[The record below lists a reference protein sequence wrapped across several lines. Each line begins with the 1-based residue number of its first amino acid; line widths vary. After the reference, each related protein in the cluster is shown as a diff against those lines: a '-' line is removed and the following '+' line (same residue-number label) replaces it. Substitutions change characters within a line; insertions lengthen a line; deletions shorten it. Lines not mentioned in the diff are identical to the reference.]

1 MADYRNKVKSGLLDS
16 LICQRGTASG
26 SSIKKMTIS
35 HSIQSAECTTKKS
48 AFRGVTVLELLVA
61 ISSVTLL
68 ASILFPAV
76 HAARE
81 STRNLECT
89 NNLRQIGLA
98 LHKYHEVNESLP
110 PGWKYEPSRR
120 TAYGW
125 AARILIDLEEPGLA
139 ARMDLAKPLDETLAS
154 VREKTLA
161 VYVCPSDVGEPT
173 FPLYAEIGKHDE
185 HAQESTQVL
194 VKLPRANYVGVFG
207 TTDPDDVDGTSGN
220 GTFVRQHGRQFK
232 EMTRGLANIVVVGER
247 TTRKLPS
254 TWLGTMTAGEDAHS
268 RLVGFAQKGPN
279 LDDADEC
286 EFDSRHTEHVNF
298 LWADGHVGGVR
309 NDIDRNVYQNQAKY
323 R

>member
-1 MADYRNKVKSGLLDS
+1 MTTYRSTRNARSETEKPS
-16 LICQRGTASG
+16 
-26 SSIKKMTIS
+26 
-35 HSIQSAECTTKKS
+35 
-48 AFRGVTVLELLVA
+48 FRGVTVLELLVVV
-61 ISSVTLL
+61 SSVTLL

-98 LHKYHEVNESLP
+98 LHKYHETFESLP
-110 PGWKYEPSRR
+110 AGWKCEPSRR

-125 AARILIDLEEPGLA
+125 ASRILTEVAEPSLA
-139 ARMDLAKPLDETLAS
+139 AQIELAKPLDEIPSS
-154 VREKTLA
+154 VRATTPV
-161 VYVCPSDVGEPT
+161 VYVCPSDLGEPD
-173 FPLYAEIGKHDE
+173 FPLYAEIGRHDQ

-194 VKLPRANYVGVFG
+194 VKLPRANYLGVFG
-207 TTDPDDVDGTSGN
+207 TTDPDDVEGASGD
-220 GTFVRQHGRQFK
+220 GTFVQRHGRQFK
-232 EMTRGLANIVVVGER
+232 DMTRGLGNIVVVGER

-254 TWLGTMTAGEDAHS
+254 TWLGTMTAGEDANS

-286 EFDSRHTEHVNF
+286 EFDSRHAAHVNF
-298 LWADGHVGGVR
+298 LWADGHASGVQ
-309 NDIDRNVYQNQAKY
+309 NDIDRKLYQSQAKY